1 MEEEALSATLSCTTV
16 AMEQVKHFSHEHLLS
31 LVQFQ
36 TTDHSISNENSDKE
50 DEDKDDIVV
59 ADRHVGK
66 CKMCEEEIYSFHL
79 CYYSCKDCDYSLHK
93 LCTQL
98 PTTQQNHPLHPG
110 HNLTLSKGFQL
121 SDPDFKFVKKVDSE
135 WKCNICSI
143 TRKNFYNYHCYI
155 CKYTMDIIC
164 ATMSEQKM
172 DHPSHHHQLQRY
184 FSRMISLCYA
194 CDEDHSGSFYHCT
207 TCSWFRIHLDCAL
220 LPPKLLIQQSTKDSF
235 NHPHLLTLAYSFP
248 YIELKAKFFSR
259 CRVCNAGFLFHNKW
273 HYRCNKCR
281 YYVHVD
287 CATSRR
293 EAFLSS
299 ILMPAGLGKTY
310 KNFKDEDHPNLIH
323 YPFPDEDLNILKHH
337 FINKGE
343 LLIKGKIDGQMF
355 SHPHPLILLENGS
368 VSFHDPMKKEEL
380 LCNGCVRPITTLPFY
395 KCSQHDCG
403 FVLHEWCTRLPS
415 EIQHHHDHPK
425 LKLVLRPKVPR
436 KFFGVFRCELCK
448 LPSNGFAYGCEQC
461 KYYVDVHCAFI
472 PDVITHEAH
481 PNHLLLR
488 CKSSADQSK
497 RACKACKC
505 YMGKQLG
512 FHCPACDF
520 YLHIRC
526 ALLLPRTIKHKYDK
540 HPLSLRY
547 YPAENHS
554 SEYFCEI
561 CEDEFNPTWWFYHC
575 STCSTSM
582 HTACAPLKL
591 HCEQSTT
598 FKFKNIR
605 VFPYINVKFGGTH
618 EISIHPHPVTFVQ
631 GINDDGQCI
640 ECDEPLQYFMIFKCF
655 QCKFAL
661 HS

>member
-1 MEEEALSATLSCTTV
+1 MKYEESNANEAL
-16 AMEQVKHFSHEHLLS
+16 AMEKVKHFSHEHLLS

-50 DEDKDDIVV
+50 DEDKDDIVE

-93 LCTQL
+93 LCAQL

-110 HNLTLSKGFQL
+110 HNLTMSKGFQL
-121 SDPDFKFVKKVDSE
+121 QEPDISLRENDVNTE
-135 WKCNICSI
+135 WKCEICKVW
-143 TRKNFYNYHCYI
+143 RKKFYNYHCYI

-172 DHPSHHHQLQRY
+172 DHP
-184 FSRMISLCYA
+184 
-194 CDEDHSGSFYHCT
+194 
-207 TCSWFRIHLDCAL
+207 
-220 LPPKLLIQQSTKDSF
+220 
-235 NHPHLLTLAYSFP
+235 
-248 YIELKAKFFSR
+248 
-259 CRVCNAGFLFHNKW
+259 
-273 HYRCNKCR
+273 
-281 YYVHVD
+281 
-287 CATSRR
+287 
-293 EAFLSS
+293 
-299 ILMPAGLGKTY
+299 
-310 KNFKDEDHPNLIH
+310 
-323 YPFPDEDLNILKHH
+323 
-337 FINKGE
+337 GE

-355 SHPHPLILLENGS
+355 SHPHPLILLETLLNES
-368 VSFHDPMKKEEL
+368 VSLHDPMKKEEL
-380 LCNGCVRPITTLPFY
+380 LCDGCVRPITTLPFY

-415 EIQHHHDHPK
+415 EIQHHHDHPQHK
-425 LKLVLRPKVPR
+425 FVLLPKVPR

-448 LPSNGFAYGCEQC
+448 LPSNGFAYGCKRCE
-461 KYYVDVHCAFI
+461 YYVDVHCAFI
-472 PDVITHEAH
+472 ADVITHEAH
-481 PNHLLLR
+481 PNHLMLR
-488 CKSSADQSK
+488 CKSSADQSR
-497 RACKACKC
+497 RACKACNY
-505 YMGKQLG
+505 YMGIQLG
-512 FHCPACDF
+512 FHCPTCDF

-561 CEDEFNPTWWFYHC
+561 CEDEFNPEWWFYHC
-575 STCSTSM
+575 STCATSM

-598 FKFKNIR
+598 FKYKNIR
-605 VFPYINVKFGGTH
+605 VFRYINVKFGGTH
-618 EISIHPHPVTFVQ
+618 EISNHPHPVTFVQ

-640 ECDEPLQYFMIFKCF
+640 ECDEPLQYKMIFKCF
-655 QCKFAL
+655 KCKFAL
-661 HS
+661 HHWCVT